1 MVSSHPAPRDSD
13 SKICLPSSAG
23 DDKLLAA
30 PLPIQQN
37 PTRSDCATLPHK
49 VLDIVLMF
57 AYYPRMGSIHLVIPQ
72 KEEPPALHERAM
84 DNLKYIRETM
94 ERASAFTGISGWGQV
109 VIGITALIA
118 SLISA
123 PQKTFKGWLAVWVA
137 EAVIAL
143 LIAGW
148 SMDRKARAAKMPLLS
163 GPGRKVAF
171 SLSPP
176 IFAGGI
182 LSVVLYRAGL
192 TNAIP
197 GLWLLLYGTGVV
209 TGGMFS
215 VSAVPIM
222 GLCFMA
228 LGAAAF
234 LAPAGLAN
242 WFMAAGF
249 GGLHIVFGVIIA
261 RRYGG

>member
-1 MVSSHPAPRDSD
+1 
-13 SKICLPSSAG
+13 
-23 DDKLLAA
+23 
-30 PLPIQQN
+30 
-37 PTRSDCATLPHK
+37 
-49 VLDIVLMF
+49 
-57 AYYPRMGSIHLVIPQ
+57 MGSIHLVIPQ

-94 ERASAFTGISGWGQV
+94 ERATAFTGISGWGQV
-109 VIGITALIA
+109 AIGFTALA
-118 SLISA
+118 SALVSA
-123 PQKTFKGWLAVWVA
+123 QQKTFKAWLAVWMA
-137 EAVIAL
+137 EALIAL

-148 SMDRKARAAKMPLLS
+148 SIDRKARAAKMPLLS

-176 IFAGGI
+176 IFAGAI
-182 LSVVLYRAGL
+182 VTVVLYRAGL
-192 TNAIP
+192 TSAIP

-215 VSAVPIM
+215 VSVVPIM

-228 LGAAAF
+228 LGAVAF
-234 LAPAGLAN
+234 FAPAEYAKWL
-242 WFMAAGF
+242 MAAGF

>member
-1 MVSSHPAPRDSD
+1 MP
-13 SKICLPSSAG
+13 
-23 DDKLLAA
+23 
-30 PLPIQQN
+30 N
-37 PTRSDCATLPHK
+37 
-49 VLDIVLMF
+49 
-57 AYYPRMGSIHLVIPQ
+57 MGSIHLVIPEN
-72 KEEPPALHERAM
+72 EEPPALHERAM

-94 ERASAFTGISGWGQV
+94 ERATAFTAISGWGLV
-109 VIGITALIA
+109 AIGITALAA
-118 SLISA
+118 SAVSV
-123 PQKTFKGWLAVWVA
+123 PQKTFKAWLTVWLA

-176 IFAGGI
+176 LFAGAI
-182 LSVVLYRAGL
+182 VTVVLYRAGL
-192 TNAIP
+192 INAIP

-215 VSAVPIM
+215 VNAVPIM

-228 LGAAAF
+228 LGAIAF
-234 LAPAGLAN
+234 VAPAGFASWL
-242 WFMAAGF
+242 MAVGF

>member
-1 MVSSHPAPRDSD
+1 MSIIPP
-13 SKICLPSSAG
+13 
-23 DDKLLAA
+23 
-30 PLPIQQN
+30 
-37 PTRSDCATLPHK
+37 
-49 VLDIVLMF
+49 
-57 AYYPRMGSIHLVIPQ
+57 MGSIQLVIPE

-94 ERASAFTGISGWGQV
+94 ERATAFTGISGWGQV
-109 VIGITALIA
+109 AIGFSALA
-118 SLISA
+118 SASISA
-123 PQKTFKGWLAVWVA
+123 QQKTFKAWLAVWMA
-137 EAVIAL
+137 EALIAL

-148 SMDRKARAAKMPLLS
+148 SIDRKARAAKMPLLS

-176 IFAGGI
+176 IFAGAI
-182 LSVVLYRAGL
+182 VTVVLYRAGL

-215 VSAVPIM
+215 VSVVPIM

-234 LAPAGLAN
+234 FVPVEYAN
-242 WFMAAGF
+242 WLMAAGF

>member
-1 MVSSHPAPRDSD
+1 MAP
-13 SKICLPSSAG
+13 
-23 DDKLLAA
+23 
-30 PLPIQQN
+30 
-37 PTRSDCATLPHK
+37 
-49 VLDIVLMF
+49 
-57 AYYPRMGSIHLVIPQ
+57 IHLVLPEH
-72 KEEPPALHERAM
+72 EEPPALHERAM

-94 ERASAFTGISGWGQV
+94 ERATAFTGISGWGQV
-109 VIGITALIA
+109 AIGITALA
-118 SLISA
+118 SSLISA
-123 PQKTFKGWLAVWVA
+123 QQKTFKAWLAVWLA
-137 EAVIAL
+137 EGVIAL

-148 SMDRKARAAKMPLLS
+148 SIDRKARAAKMPLLS

-176 IFAGGI
+176 IFAGAI
-182 LSVVLYRAGL
+182 VTVVLYRAGL
-192 TNAIP
+192 TSAIP

-234 LAPAGLAN
+234 FAPPEVAN
-242 WFMAAGF
+242 WLMAAGF

>member
-1 MVSSHPAPRDSD
+1 MSP
-13 SKICLPSSAG
+13 
-23 DDKLLAA
+23 
-30 PLPIQQN
+30 
-37 PTRSDCATLPHK
+37 
-49 VLDIVLMF
+49 
-57 AYYPRMGSIHLVIPQ
+57 IHLVNPRLD
-72 KEEPPALHERAM
+72 EPPALHERAM

-94 ERASAFTGISGWGQV
+94 ERATTFTGISGWGQV
-109 VIGITALIA
+109 AIGVTALAATVIA
-118 SLISA
+118 A
-123 PQKTFKGWLAVWVA
+123 QQKTFKGWLTAWVT
-137 EAVIAL
+137 EGLIAL

-148 SMDRKARAAKMPLLS
+148 SIDRKARAAKMPLLS

-182 LSVVLYRAGL
+182 VTVVLYRAGL
-192 TNAIP
+192 TDAIP

-228 LGAAAF
+228 LGGAAF
-234 LAPAGLAN
+234 LAPAGFAN

>member
-1 MVSSHPAPRDSD
+1 ME
-13 SKICLPSSAG
+13 
-23 DDKLLAA
+23 
-30 PLPIQQN
+30 PI
-37 PTRSDCATLPHK
+37 R
-49 VLDIVLMF
+49 
-57 AYYPRMGSIHLVIPQ
+57 LVQPEQ
-72 KEEPPALHERAM
+72 PEPPALHERAM
-84 DNLKYIRETM
+84 DNLRYIRETM
-94 ERASAFTGISGWGQV
+94 ERATAFTGISGWGQV
-109 VIGITALIA
+109 AIGVTAIA
-118 SLISA
+118 SSFIA
-123 PQKTFKGWLAVWVA
+123 AQQKSFANWLAVWCA
-137 EAVIAL
+137 EAVVAL

-148 SMDRKARAAKMPLLS
+148 SIDRKARAAKMPLLT

-176 IFAGGI
+176 LVAGGLI
-182 LSVVLYRAGL
+182 TVVLYRAGL

-234 LAPAGLAN
+234 LAPAGFAN

-249 GGLHIVFGVIIA
+249 GGLHIVFGVVIA